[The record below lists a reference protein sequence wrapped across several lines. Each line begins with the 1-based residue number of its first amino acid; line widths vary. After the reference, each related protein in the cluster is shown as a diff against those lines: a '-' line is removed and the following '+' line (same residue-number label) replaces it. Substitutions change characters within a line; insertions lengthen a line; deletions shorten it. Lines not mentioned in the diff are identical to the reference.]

1 MKNKK
6 TLTYLLFCYFVFFLN
21 NVITEEIQIDS
32 TEINILKN
40 GDVIKG
46 SDGFEVNADNNIKI
60 TGKNFEYD
68 KKNSKLLA
76 TGNVVLIDKQ
86 SEIIIESENINY
98 LKNEEKIFIKGRSKI
113 NFKNKFDIS
122 TENPIYLKNKG
133 EIYSDYKTI
142 IIDELKNKIV
152 LNKFHLDKKTNIVS
166 GKNVEL
172 NYNNSDTYFFENLK
186 YNLNDQNLLGKDFY
200 LVLNNPNPKENNYRI
215 KGRTISDNN
224 KKSFISSFGYLI

>member
-46 SDGFEVNADNNIKI
+46 SDGFEINADNNIKI

-76 TGNVVLIDKQ
+76 TGNVVLIDKYE
-86 SEIIIESENINY
+86 SDDIGDNRISLAYRLTFRKVDSTLTEAEI
-98 LKNEEKIFIKGRSKI
+98 
-113 NFKNKFDIS
+113 
-122 TENPIYLKNKG
+122 NPVH
-133 EIYSDYKTI
+133 
-142 IIDELKNKIV
+142 NKIREV
-152 LNKFHLDKKTNIVS
+152 LV
-166 GKNVEL
+166 
-172 NYNNSDTYFFENLK
+172 
-186 YNLNDQNLLGKDFY
+186 QNFNCDL
-200 LVLNNPNPKENNYRI
+200 R
-215 KGRTISDNN
+215 S
-224 KKSFISSFGYLI
+224 